1 MISYL
6 IGRGI
11 NRIALIGGNIEHT
24 VTQKRLAGFRDSFTL
39 FGKKPIEKL
48 IYLNCNIKETV
59 YNAAEKVINSNAE
72 CIVCMDDKIC
82 CQVLE
87 KFQAIQVSVPKDI
100 KLVSFYDSYFLEHCK
115 PAVTSLRFDE
125 ANLGIIACEELIGR
139 IEQRTYSTRVY
150 TGYKVMLRASTR

>member
-1 MISYL
+1 M
-6 IGRGI
+6 
-11 NRIALIGGNIEHT
+11 
-24 VTQKRLAGFRDSFTL
+24 
-39 FGKKPIEKL
+39 GKIEKL